1 VTEELVAGLW
11 VRKRPAVMGIL
22 NITPDSFSDGGRC
35 ADHEAALAHGERLIA
50 AGADAIDVG
59 GESTRPGAEPVSAAV
74 EAERVT
80 PVIAELARRHPGVVL
95 SVDTSKPAV
104 ARLALDAGA
113 VMVNDVTAGRAPAML
128 PLVAERGAAVV
139 LMHMRGEPHT
149 MQTDTRYTD
158 VVAEVHAFLLER
170 AAAAV
175 AAGISC
181 DCVLL
186 DPGIGFGKDA
196 TGNLRL
202 LHALADL
209 AALGHPVVIGASRKS
224 FIGAL
229 TGAAVN
235 ARLPGSLAAVAGAA
249 ALPRVLVRVHDVAA
263 TVQFLSLLAAIRSAA

>member
-1 VTEELVAGLW
+1 MIAGLW
-11 VRKRPAVMGIL
+11 ALARPAVMGSL

-35 ADHEAALAHGERLIA
+35 ADPETALAHGERLLA
-50 AGADAIDVG
+50 AGADVVDVG

-74 EAERVT
+74 ETERVA

-95 SVDTSKPAV
+95 SVDTGKPAV
-104 ARLALDAGA
+104 ARAALDAGA
-113 VMVNDVTAGRAPAML
+113 VMVNDVTAGRDPAMF
-128 PLVAERGAAVV
+128 PLVAERGAAAV
-139 LMHMRGEPHT
+139 LMHMRGEPRT
-149 MQTDTRYTD
+149 MQADTGYAD

-175 AAGISC
+175 AAGIPSER
-181 DCVLL
+181 VLL

-196 TGNLRL
+196 AGNLRL
-202 LHALADL
+202 LRALGDL
-209 AALGHPVVIGASRKS
+209 AALGHPVVVGASRKS

-249 ALPRVLVRVHDVAA
+249 ALPRVLVRVHDVAE
-263 TVQFLSLLAAIRSAA
+263 TVQFLKVLAAIRSAA